1 MKKKNNG
8 KLTVRLLAL
17 LSVGLIL
24 WIAGT
29 SYQRTRI
36 KTLVVAAGSPKGE
49 SFVILRALKEV
60 VERNYPN
67 LRIVVQESAG
77 PADSLARM
85 ARNDVQLA
93 SVPADSNPG
102 SESAGVAI
110 LFQDDVQILV
120 RKTAQIHDFTDLK
133 GKRIALPKTGA
144 QWQSFLFIVDQFG
157 LHEGDFNYVGADED
171 TASMAFASGDADA
184 YFRLCAL
191 PNAAIKRFGAT
202 GQVDFLTVERGAG
215 LHAIQPEYLQTT
227 IPQGTYG
234 GDPVIPSADVHT
246 VSVGRILIARQDVGN
261 DAIRAITETLMIRRQ
276 ELAAAVPD
284 ADALVRS
291 LFAQTRRPDE
301 RSGVATQIHPGAEQV
316 YLHTKE
322 SFIASHGDLIA
333 LVLGTAA
340 FIWLWLFVLGYARG
354 LRQKNRFSD
363 YLNRALELVGEARAA
378 ASEREREPIR
388 AELMSMMIA
397 AVRDLSGGKISD
409 ESFRTF
415 QQLWQ
420 IAMDTCGR
428 TTAPSHPAVDM
439 TAGATAEAKEADGPL
454 RKLTKVMQA
463 R

>member
-1 MKKKNNG
+1 MKKKNDG
-8 KLTVRLLAL
+8 KLTVSLLAL
-17 LSVGLIL
+17 LSLGLIL

-29 SYQRTRI
+29 SYQRSRI
-36 KTLVVAAGSPKGE
+36 KTVLIAAGSPKGE
-49 SFVILRALKEV
+49 SFMILRALKEV

-77 PADSLARM
+77 PSDSLARM
-85 ARNDVQLA
+85 ARNEVQLA

-102 SESAGVAI
+102 SESAGVAL
-110 LFQDDVQILV
+110 LFQDNVQILV
-120 RKTAQIHDFTDLK
+120 RKTAQIHEFGDLK
-133 GKRIALPKTGA
+133 GKRIAIAKTGA
-144 QWQSFLFIVDQFG
+144 QWATFLFIVDQFG
-157 LHEGDFNYVGADED
+157 LHEGDFNYIGADED
-171 TASMAFASGDADA
+171 TASMAFSSGDADA

-202 GQVDFLTVERGAG
+202 GKVDFLAIERGAG
-215 LHAIQPEYLQTT
+215 LHAIQPEYRQAT

-234 GDPVIPSADVHT
+234 GDPVVPSMDVPT
-246 VSVGRILIARQDVGN
+246 VSVGRLLVARQDVGN
-261 DAIRAITETLMIRRQ
+261 DVIRAITETLMIRRQ

-284 ADALVRS
+284 ADALIRS

-301 RSGVATQIHPGAEQV
+301 QSGASTQLHPGAEEI
-316 YLHTKE
+316 YSHTRE

-333 LVLGTAA
+333 VVLGTAA

-354 LRQKNRFSD
+354 LKQKNRFSD
-363 YLNRALELVGEARAA
+363 YLNRATELIGESRGAA
-378 ASEREREPIR
+378 GERELEPVR

-397 AVRDLSGGKISD
+397 AVRDLGGGKISD

-420 IAMDTCGR
+420 VAMDTCGG
-428 TTAPSHPAVDM
+428 TTALSQPAVG
-439 TAGATAEAKEADGPL
+439 TSAAVAPEAKQADGPL
-454 RKLTKVMQA
+454 LKLARAMQA